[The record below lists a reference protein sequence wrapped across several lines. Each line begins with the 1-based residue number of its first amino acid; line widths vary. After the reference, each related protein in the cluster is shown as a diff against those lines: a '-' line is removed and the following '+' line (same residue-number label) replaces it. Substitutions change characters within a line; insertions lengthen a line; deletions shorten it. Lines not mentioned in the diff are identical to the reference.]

1 MKTNCWYRC
10 VFDDYN
16 SILMEL
22 FFSFS
27 RNVVTGEHYR
37 FVSMW
42 MARTSYL
49 AAFFIMLV
57 FVSTSVFNFIVFRWY
72 PNLPGSELFLNHIC
86 DCLYTVTWFG
96 GMLTILFASYYPT
109 SAPHWSII
117 TGWDNMAASC
127 GLTICVCC
135 ILCLLIMYIMKC
147 KHVLFMIVPEWTF
160 QW

>member
-1 MKTNCWYRC
+1 MSTT
-10 VFDDYN
+10 VFVR
-16 SILMEL
+16 EL

-57 FVSTSVFNFIVFRWY
+57 FVSTSVFIIIIILRW
-72 PNLPGSELFLNHIC
+72 NLTLPGLGLFLNYIC

-96 GMLTILFASYYPT
+96 VMLTILFASYNPT
-109 SAPHWSII
+109 NVPH
-117 TGWDNMAASC
+117 
-127 GLTICVCC
+127 
-135 ILCLLIMYIMKC
+135 
-147 KHVLFMIVPEWTF
+147 
-160 QW
+160 